1 MGFVFSEVQTT
12 GDEAGYRNALE
23 QALSQP
29 SLSSHSLISQISP
42 LTPLYLPISPKYL
55 PNISHTSP
63 PYLEQTMGTHAFN
76 ELALTI
82 DSLFFI
88 AIFFDVA
95 LYCVVRGVFST
106 AKDGRAFLSRAPGLG
121 WRL

>member
-1 MGFVFSEVQTT
+1 MFSEVQTT

-23 QALSQP
+23 QA
-29 SLSSHSLISQISP
+29 
-42 LTPLYLPISPKYL
+42 
-55 PNISHTSP
+55 
-63 PYLEQTMGTHAFN
+63 MGTHAFN